1 MIQASGACLVA
12 IFQDTFYNVSK
23 IAISDAV
30 VLDHAVF
37 FFVCDEHKGS
47 TRFNLCST
55 SSVWLCLGCCLPG

>member
-12 IFQDTFYNVSK
+12 IFQDTLLL
-23 IAISDAV
+23 

-55 SSVWLCLGCCLPG
+55 SSVWLCLGC